1 MRNQISLL
9 KRLHGMRREGPNNV
23 TRYVLAKLYV
33 EDVTSINISSKS
45 TVKGSGEDVAADL
58 AELLRHVRQQQYLQ
72 AKTPKDAQHRRAE
85 YDPCYRYKVC
95 PLKTGIRLTQ
105 KGGSVGGEI
114 HFPTTLPPNHL
125 REHLKVAY
133 NRLEAGMA
141 VEFHLH
147 PRVDQPDL
155 SVDWALRYM
164 PHLRPDVIL
173 QSMPEET
180 AVIVPPVVNCL
191 RANSL
196 KLRREYLPELIW
208 AFSTRQE
215 DQRAVKKVHEAGNAE
230 ISHSERMI
238 QKWTRGFPAFEDAT
252 RLAKELMKGNEH
264 DFLDSNNEMFREA
277 RRKDLWKYRGSR
289 AMTSIVPNDKIRGS
303 MH

>member
-9 KRLHGMRREGPNNV
+9 NRLYGLRPERPDIV
-23 TRYVLAKLYV
+23 TRHVLAKLCV
-33 EDVTSINISSKS
+33 KDLMSINILSKS
-45 TVKGSGEDVAADL
+45 MIKCNGEDVASDIV
-58 AELLRHVRQQQYLQ
+58 ELLRHVRQKQYLQ
-72 AKTPKDAQHRRAE
+72 AKTPIDAQHRRAE

-95 PLKTGIRLTQ
+95 SLKTGIRLAQ

-114 HFPTTLPPNHL
+114 SLPTTLPPAL
-125 REHLKVAY
+125 MGEHLKVAY
-133 NRLEAGMA
+133 NRLKAGMA

-147 PRVDQPDL
+147 PRIDQPDL
-155 SVDWALRYM
+155 TVDWALRYM

-180 AVIVPPVVNCL
+180 VVIVPPVVNCL

-215 DQRAVKKVHEAGNAE
+215 DQRVMKKVYEAGNAE
-230 ISHSERMI
+230 ISHSERMSP
-238 QKWTRGFPAFEDAT
+238 KWSRGCPAFEDAT
-252 RLAKELMKGNEH
+252 RLAKEILEGNED
-264 DFLDSNNEMFREA
+264 DFLDSKDEMFREA
-277 RRKDLWKYRGSR
+277 RRKDLWKYR
-289 AMTSIVPNDKIRGS
+289 
-303 MH
+303 